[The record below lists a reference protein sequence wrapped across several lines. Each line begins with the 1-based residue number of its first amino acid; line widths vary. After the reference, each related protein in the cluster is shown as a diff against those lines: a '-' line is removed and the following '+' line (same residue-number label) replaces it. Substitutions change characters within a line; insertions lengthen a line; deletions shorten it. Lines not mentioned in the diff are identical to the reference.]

1 MLLTVPSGVTEV
13 VEIESACAVVV
24 ESTDVESA
32 TAVSDLEPPHADKTA
47 IVATKANANTFFIF
61 NCFKLLLNCF
71 TNIRNFFLNSKY
83 KYEFL

>member
-13 VEIESACAVVV
+13 VVIESACAVVV
-24 ESTDVESA
+24 ESTVVESVV
-32 TAVSDLEPPHADKTA
+32 VSDLEEPHADKTT

-71 TNIRNFFLNSKY
+71 TKIRNFFLKSKY